1 MQSGDEENV
10 RRIAYELWEKEGRPH
25 GRHDQHW
32 HEARHATTTPV
43 PQAKSAQT
51 RAPEAASPPDERVKP
66 GKAKSGKPGKKKG

>member
-1 MQSGDEENV
+1 MQSGDEEYV

-32 HEARHATTTPV
+32 HQARHATTTEV
-43 PQAKSAQT
+43 TQAHSGPPRST
-51 RAPEAASPPDERVKP
+51 SEAAAVPSEKP